1 MDITYAFAFVHV
13 TVYVRRC
20 RSSPFQHFA
29 LPAGVDRLAGAEK
42 YENTPAHARAR
53 LSICLTTFLSVSFL
67 ELVDENL
74 QNTWLKLRIS
84 ASTKAN
90 ENRACTAWRRLPA
103 IDVGFEDRYQTFLS
117 LLIALVLMI

>member
-1 MDITYAFAFVHV
+1 MQCLMYTLLRVDITYAFVFVHV

-29 LPAGVDRLAGAEK
+29 LPAGVDCLQGLRSMK
-42 YENTPAHARAR
+42 IPRHMRAR

-67 ELVDENL
+67 ELVVENL

-90 ENRACTAWRRLPA
+90 EK
-103 IDVGFEDRYQTFLS
+103 
-117 LLIALVLMI
+117 